1 MEVRG
6 LFGASKGPAQQGFS
20 RCERKLLGDRLGRW
34 QRSWQH
40 SSCSPGGV
48 RGSPDSCIATA
59 RQPSSDSTQSAGL
72 LQKGGVSTW
81 RSCSSSWC
89 RMSPR
94 RRPFVVNLSNHG
106 GAAHIDSRAAVW
118 VGVASAIVVVA
129 LSNALDLCDSLRS
142 LAVSGLGRAGHSLTH
157 ACQRRPGGPRP
168 SRISTRPTS
177 WCAAR
182 EGVLARLAAGRGGR
196 AMALARGAVVERLRD
211 RVRRAL
217 PRHADVLD
225 LLSAGP
231 AIEDGESD
239 ERAKGVGRRADSERV
254 EAGRRLVG

>member
-1 MEVRG
+1 MKIAVCIKRVPDTEMRFAIAANRTSIEPAGLKFDLSDFDGYAVEVALRQVE
-6 LFGASKGPAQQGFS
+6 KQP
-20 RCERKLLGDRLGRW
+20 
-34 QRSWQH
+34 
-40 SSCSPGGV
+40 PGGV

-129 LSNALDLCDSLRS
+129 LFNALDLCDSR
-142 LAVSGLGRAGHSLTH
+142 VSRTLK
-157 ACQRRPGGPRP
+157 
-168 SRISTRPTS
+168 
-177 WCAAR
+177 
-182 EGVLARLAAGRGGR
+182 
-196 AMALARGAVVERLRD
+196 
-211 RVRRAL
+211 
-217 PRHADVLD
+217 
-225 LLSAGP
+225 
-231 AIEDGESD
+231 ED
-239 ERAKGVGRRADSERV
+239 
-254 EAGRRLVG
+254 